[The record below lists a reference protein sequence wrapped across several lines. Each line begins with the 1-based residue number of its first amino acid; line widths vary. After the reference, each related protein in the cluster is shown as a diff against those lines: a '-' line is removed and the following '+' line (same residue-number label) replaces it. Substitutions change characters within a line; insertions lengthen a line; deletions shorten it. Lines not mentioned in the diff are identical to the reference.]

1 MGFFLGNCVGKR
13 FGVDEIDV
21 SADATQIAHG
31 PGDGR
36 LKRAVVPSVDV
47 FFEIYVAIGM
57 GELDNAPWR
66 LEGAGGPR
74 GHAGERGGD
83 LRNRARFRQLAFQA
97 DVAAPPRPQEADE
110 TTADVSRKG
119 ASLGIDVNAPARA
132 RSGGPIGWRR

>member
-1 MGFFLGNCVGKR
+1 MGLFLGDCVGKR

-21 SADATQIAHG
+21 SADAAQIAHG

-97 DVAAPPRPQEADE
+97 DVADPPPSPPAHD
-110 TTADVSRKG
+110 TPPAVTPTA
-119 ASLGIDVNAPARA
+119 
-132 RSGGPIGWRR
+132 